1 MKTLGETLS
10 AARNEKEITLNK
22 AANETNISQSY
33 LEALEAEDF
42 SVFPGEA
49 YLMGFLKIY
58 AEYLELEKS
67 EVVSLYRNTMVRD
80 QETPVDELLKAKK
93 INPLPFLMVL
103 AILIIGAGGYYL
115 FPIVQ
120 KSITERVAAV
130 QEARENVEKAATPET
145 ENAVSD
151 ESSTHALSLG
161 APIHT
166 RIFSGDTL
174 VYENDGQ
181 TYILGVKAVG
191 SRVLLYSD
199 NTPLLKL
206 GKDLYSDTGDAVMAK
221 PVPLGQFS
229 DLPVITRGQ
238 KIRFQ
243 LEDIDINNSA
253 SGALANISIVKA
265 EVEAVAADTSV
276 ETVSA
281 EETALPGGR
290 ILMKA
295 DRIKTISISMNFRD
309 YALLR
314 YQPDKGSRVEKLHKK
329 DDSLTVKAQKTLTL
343 GIANA
348 GAVTAQINGKTLN
361 LGDDGQIT
369 YWYLAWDKEK
379 EGESYVLKLHELK

>member
-33 LEALEAEDF
+33 LEALEVEDF
-42 SVFPGEA
+42 SAFPGEA

-58 AEYLELEKS
+58 AEYLELEKT

-93 INPLPFLMVL
+93 MNPLPLFIVL
-103 AILIIGAGGYYL
+103 AVLILGVGSYYL
-115 FPIVQ
+115 IPIIH
-120 KSITERVAAV
+120 KSISERITSAKENSDVKEVSAAG
-130 QEARENVEKAATPET
+130 EKENEK
-145 ENAVSD
+145 D
-151 ESSTHALSLG
+151 STGHILTIG
-161 APIHT
+161 EPIHT
-166 RIFSGDTL
+166 RVFAGDTL
-174 VYENDGQ
+174 AFESDGQ
-181 TYILGVKAVG
+181 SWGYQIQSVG
-191 SRVLLYSD
+191 TRVLIYKD
-199 NTPLLKL
+199 EKPLLKL
-206 GKDLYSDTGDAVMAK
+206 GKDLYSDTGDAVMAD
-221 PVPLGQFS
+221 PVLLGQVS
-229 DLPVITRGQ
+229 EIPVGSTEYLV
-238 KIRFQ
+238 RFQ
-243 LEDIDINNSA
+243 LEDIDVNNA
-253 SGALANISIVKA
+253 ESGALANISVVKA
-265 EVEAVAADTSV
+265 DVTAVAEKVSDL
-276 ETVSA
+276 TVSP

-290 ILMKA
+290 ILMKS
-295 DRIKTISISMNFRD
+295 DRIKPILINMNFRD

-348 GAVTAQINGKTLN
+348 GAVTAQINGKTLD